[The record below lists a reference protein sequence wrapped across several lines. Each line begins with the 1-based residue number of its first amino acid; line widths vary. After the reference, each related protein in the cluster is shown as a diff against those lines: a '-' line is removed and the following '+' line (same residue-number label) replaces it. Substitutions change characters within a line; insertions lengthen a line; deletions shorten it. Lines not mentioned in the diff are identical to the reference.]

1 MPDNKPKY
9 VLFIHG
15 IGPQEPH
22 YSERLIQKL
31 WPAGQP
37 ADVKCREMLY
47 YDVFETMN
55 AKTEMD
61 KWAAQA
67 APILNNL
74 VALVW
79 PGAQLEPALA
89 TTLKDCVA
97 HVLYFAASVDV
108 RTRIL
113 NEFKKELV
121 AILKEAPGGF
131 ARNVEI
137 TVVSHSLGTA
147 VAYLGLHD
155 IVKDPVLGL
164 QKDVV
169 VRSLY
174 TLAAPIEL
182 VRVVGSKLPQPLA
195 IPNLTDGVKRPT
207 RVNASGKVETNIG
220 NWFSF
225 RHALDPVA
233 SLAALKGR
241 PLLDNN
247 DIPPFSVF
255 DTQIA
260 GVHDFGRYID
270 QARTEILSHVE
281 VAS

>member
-1 MPDNKPKY
+1 MAARAKY
-9 VLFIHG
+9 VLFVHG

-22 YSERLIQKL
+22 YSDRLVPKL

-37 ADVKCREMLY
+37 ANVKSREMLY
-47 YDVFETMN
+47 CDVFETMN
-55 AKTEMD
+55 AKTEMA
-61 KWAAQA
+61 KRAAQA
-67 APILNNL
+67 APILNDL
-74 VALVW
+74 VTLVW
-79 PGAQLEPALA
+79 PGAQLEPDIA

-97 HVLYFAASVDV
+97 HVLYFATSVDA

-137 TVVSHSLGTA
+137 TIVSHSLGTA

-155 IVKDPVLGL
+155 IIKDPVLGL

-174 TLAAPIEL
+174 TLATPIEL
-182 VRVVGSKLPQPLA
+182 IRVVGSKLPQPFA
-195 IPNLTDGVKRPT
+195 IPNLTDGLRRPT

-241 PLLDNN
+241 PLLDND
-247 DIPPFSVF
+247 DITPFSVI
-255 DTQIA
+255 DTQVTK
-260 GVHDFGRYID
+260 VHDFGRYID

-281 VAS
+281 AT

>member
-1 MPDNKPKY
+1 MAARAKY
-9 VLFIHG
+9 VLFVHG

-22 YSERLIQKL
+22 YSDRLVQKL

-37 ADVKCREMLY
+37 ANVKSREMLY
-47 YDVFETMN
+47 CDVFETMN
-55 AKTEMD
+55 AKTEMA
-61 KWAAQA
+61 KRAAQA
-67 APILNNL
+67 APILNDL
-74 VALVW
+74 VTLVW
-79 PGAQLEPALA
+79 PGAQLEPDIA

-97 HVLYFAASVDV
+97 HVLYFATSVDA

-137 TVVSHSLGTA
+137 TIVSHSLGTA

-155 IVKDPVLGL
+155 IIKDPVLGL

-174 TLAAPIEL
+174 TLATPIEL
-182 VRVVGSKLPQPLA
+182 IRVVGSKLPQPFA
-195 IPNLTDGVKRPT
+195 IPNLTDGLRRPT

-241 PLLDNN
+241 PLLDND
-247 DIPPFSVF
+247 DITPFSVI
-255 DTQIA
+255 DTQVTK
-260 GVHDFGRYID
+260 VHDFGRYID

-281 VAS
+281 AT

>member
-1 MPDNKPKY
+1 MPDKKPKH

-22 YSERLIQKL
+22 YSDRLVQKL
-31 WPAGQP
+31 WPAGPP
-37 ADVKCREMLY
+37 AGIKSREMLY
-47 YDVFETMN
+47 YNVFETMS
-55 AKTEMD
+55 AKTEMA

-67 APILNNL
+67 APILNDL
-74 VALVW
+74 VASVW
-79 PGAQLEPALA
+79 PGAQLEPDIA

-97 HVLYFAASVDV
+97 HVLYFATSVDV

-131 ARNVEI
+131 ARSVEI
-137 TVVSHSLGTA
+137 TIVSHSLGTA

-155 IVKDPVLGL
+155 IVKNPVLGL

-169 VRSLY
+169 VTSLY
-174 TLAAPIEL
+174 TLATPIEL
-182 VRVVGSKLPQPLA
+182 IRMVGSKLPQPFG
-195 IPNLTDGVKRPT
+195 IPNLTDGLKRPT
-207 RVNASGKVETNIG
+207 RMNASGKVETNIG

-241 PLLDNN
+241 PLLDND
-247 DIPPFSVF
+247 DITPFSVI
-255 DTQIA
+255 DTQVA
-260 GVHDFGRYID
+260 KVHDFGRYID

-281 VAS
+281 AT